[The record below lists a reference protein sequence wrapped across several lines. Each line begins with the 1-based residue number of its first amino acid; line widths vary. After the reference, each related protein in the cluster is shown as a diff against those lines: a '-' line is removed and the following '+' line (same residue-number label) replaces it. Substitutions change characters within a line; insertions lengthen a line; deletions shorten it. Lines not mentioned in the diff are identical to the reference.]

1 MTATYLSLGS
11 NLGDRAAN
19 LSAAIARLSA
29 VGKVG
34 AVSSIY
40 ETEPVDVPG
49 QPQFLNCVIG
59 LATAE
64 PPQRL
69 LRSILGI
76 ERDLGRERQQDKGPR
91 LIDIDIVLFGD
102 SILDTAEL
110 TVPHPAMHRRRF
122 VLEPLAEI
130 APWVRHPLLQK
141 TIRQLRDE
149 LPEGQAVRK
158 ILSRKK
164 KTGVRKVREGLV

>member
-1 MTATYLSLGS
+1 MPSILATYLSLGS

-19 LSAAIARLSA
+19 LRAAIVRLGA
-29 VGKVG
+29 VGTVD
-34 AVSSIY
+34 AVSSVY
-40 ETEPVDVPG
+40 ETEPVEVAD
-49 QPQFLNCVIG
+49 QPQFLNCAIG
-59 LATAE
+59 LTTAE

-69 LRSILGI
+69 LRSILAI
-76 ERDLGRERQQDKGPR
+76 ERELGRERKQDKGPR
-91 LIDIDIVLFGD
+91 LIDIDILLFGD
-102 SILDTAEL
+102 SILDTSEL

-149 LPEGQAVRK
+149 LPDGQAVRK
-158 ILSRKK
+158 ILTPEAGERIWQA
-164 KTGVRKVREGLV
+164 

>member
-1 MTATYLSLGS
+1 MLATYLSLGS

-19 LSAAIARLSA
+19 LSDAIARLSA
-29 VGKVG
+29 VGTVC

-40 ETEPVDVPG
+40 ETEPVEAPE

-59 LATAE
+59 LATTE

-69 LRSILGI
+69 LSSILAI
-76 ERDLGRERQQDKGPR
+76 ERAMGRERKEDKGPR
-91 LIDIDIVLFGD
+91 IIDIDIVLFGD
-102 SILDTAEL
+102 SILDTSEL
-110 TVPHPAMHRRRF
+110 TLPHPAMYRRRF

-158 ILSRKK
+158 ILAPDSEKGIPK
-164 KTGVRKVREGLV
+164 A

>member
-19 LSAAIARLSA
+19 LSAAMARLSA

-40 ETEPVDVPG
+40 ETEPVDVTE

-69 LRSILGI
+69 LGSILAI
-76 ERDLGRERQQDKGPR
+76 ERAMGRERQKDKGPR

-102 SILDTAEL
+102 FILDTAEL
-110 TVPHPAMHRRRF
+110 TLPHPAMHRRRF
-122 VLEPLAEI
+122 VLEPLSEI

-158 ILSRKK
+158 ILSGE
-164 KTGVRKVREGLV
+164 KTIRVPKA

>member
-1 MTATYLSLGS
+1 
-11 NLGDRAAN
+11 
-19 LSAAIARLSA
+19 
-29 VGKVG
+29 
-34 AVSSIY
+34 
-40 ETEPVDVPG
+40 
-49 QPQFLNCVIG
+49 LNCVIG

-69 LRSILGI
+69 LSSILAI
-76 ERDLGRERQQDKGPR
+76 EREMGRERKQDKGPR
-91 LIDIDIVLFGD
+91 IIDIDILLFGD
-102 SILDTAEL
+102 SILDTSEL

-130 APWVRHPLLQK
+130 APWVRHPLLNK

-158 ILSRKK
+158 IRSP
-164 KTGVRKVREGLV
+164 